1 MSIEDTELKIGAV
14 KLRGVW
20 IAIGLSILTTMGGG
34 VWATA
39 EFYNRITAM
48 EETVANTPDTNKKLT
63 ELGINLK
70 TIMDNQKELF
80 DMRDRI
86 SAVEKSSAE
95 SVILVEQF
103 KDKISK
109 LDAINQDIDDLWKGL
124 DAVSNPLN

>member
-1 MSIEDTELKIGAV
+1 MSLEDTELKIGEV

-20 IAIGLSILTTMGGG
+20 IAISLSILTTMGGG

-48 EETVANTPDTNKKLT
+48 EQTIASTPNTNKKLT
-63 ELGINLK
+63 ELGVNLK
-70 TIMDNQKELF
+70 TIMENQKELF

-86 SAVEKSSAE
+86 AAVEKASGE
-95 SVILVEQF
+95 SVIIVNQF
-103 KDKISK
+103 KNEISK
-109 LDAINQDIDDLWKGL
+109 LNEINQDINDLWKGL